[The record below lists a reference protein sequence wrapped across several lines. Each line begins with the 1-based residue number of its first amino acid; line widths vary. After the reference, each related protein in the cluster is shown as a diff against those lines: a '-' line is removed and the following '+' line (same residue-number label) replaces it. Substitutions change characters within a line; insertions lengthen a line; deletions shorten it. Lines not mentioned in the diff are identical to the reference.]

1 MSLATA
7 SSSTQAPGMSPAT
20 RSSSAHLPG
29 VSLTTASSSAQ
40 VPGASLTTAFSSA
53 QTTGMSPATV
63 SSSFQGP
70 RVSAAKAFS
79 SAQAPKRMFLARPAK
94 KPRLK
99 TVPTQPSEVHGYHH
113 DPKQVMVLKATE
125 PFTYSTKSEKS
136 MFHATVATE
145 TEFFRVKVFDIS
157 LKAKFIKSNVITI
170 SDYFGCNGFINIYS
184 ASSVSE
190 VNVNQSM
197 IISTAL
203 MQRANATPKINYLCS
218 KRRGIFVNGIFM
230 VYEKNVSK
238 DCICYEIRDN
248 TGMMEVVVYGRLTSV
263 DCNPRDKLKLVCFE
277 LTSNEDKV
285 QLRST
290 RHSNMEKPRLKTIPK
305 RPSEEDG
312 HQEGPKQ
319 VMVLKATEPFTYDMR
334 EDKTMFH
341 ATVATETE
349 FFRVKVFD
357 KVLKEKFIINNVI
370 VISDYIGRN
379 GFLEI
384 HSASSVSEVNG
395 KTVMNIPPSL
405 RQRAN
410 ATPKINTIC
419 TQRVGTFVNGVFAVY
434 RKTVKNEFIYYGIE
448 DKTGKME
455 VVVHGQFTNMYC
467 EPGDKLRLF
476 CFELSTS
483 MDKWQLRSGRHSY
496 LQKRKATSRSG
507 DGEMTDKY
515 EQGEKSLREMQT
527 RAQMKRSSSSV
538 CSAPDELTGFSRYS
552 QPWTSDETVVA
563 GGTVVLKCQVKD
575 HEDSS
580 LQWSNPAQ
588 QTLYF
593 GEKRALR
600 DNRIQLVSSTPH
612 ELSISI
618 SNVALADEGEYTC
631 SIFTMPV
638 RTAKSLVTVLGI
650 PQKPIITGYKSSL
663 REKET
668 ATLNCQSSGSKP
680 AAQLTWRKGDQELHD
695 SLHPLGAHRVMPPIP
710 LTPQQHLSFTSTAK
724 QQNPQQYLWVKEGSE
739 PPLKMTQ
746 ESALI
751 FPFLNKSDSG
761 TYGCTATSNMG
772 SYTAYFTLNVND
784 PSPVP
789 SSSSTY
795 HAIIGGIVAFI
806 VFLLLILLIFLGHYL
821 IRHKGTYLTHEA
833 KGSDDAPDAD
843 TAIINAEGGQSGGDD
858 KKEYFI

>member
-1 MSLATA
+1 MEGTTKARRGCGRRGGVENAASRPPRHKPSPPSPPLHLQPNGLLRAPYLIPATA
-7 SSSTQAPGMSPAT
+7 AAPAPSRYPPRPRAWKPLRGRPFGQRRGLPSAPGPSPRRFRLA
-20 RSSSAHLPG
+20 
-29 VSLTTASSSAQ
+29 SAQ
-40 VPGASLTTAFSSA
+40 PGRRPGSA
-53 QTTGMSPATV
+53 MGAP
-63 SSSFQGP
+63 
-70 RVSAAKAFS
+70 SALPLVLILACFW
-79 SAQAPKRMFLARPAK
+79 AP
-94 KPRLK
+94 
-99 TVPTQPSEVHGYHH
+99 G
-113 DPKQVMVLKATE
+113 
-125 PFTYSTKSEKS
+125 
-136 MFHATVATE
+136 
-145 TEFFRVKVFDIS
+145 
-157 LKAKFIKSNVITI
+157 
-170 SDYFGCNGFINIYS
+170 G
-184 ASSVSE
+184 
-190 VNVNQSM
+190 
-197 IISTAL
+197 
-203 MQRANATPKINYLCS
+203 AN
-218 KRRGIFVNGIFM
+218 
-230 VYEKNVSK
+230 
-238 DCICYEIRDN
+238 
-248 TGMMEVVVYGRLTSV
+248 
-263 DCNPRDKLKLVCFE
+263 
-277 LTSNEDKV
+277 
-285 QLRST
+285 
-290 RHSNMEKPRLKTIPK
+290 
-305 RPSEEDG
+305 
-312 HQEGPKQ
+312 
-319 VMVLKATEPFTYDMR
+319 
-334 EDKTMFH
+334 
-341 ATVATETE
+341 
-349 FFRVKVFD
+349 
-357 KVLKEKFIINNVI
+357 
-370 VISDYIGRN
+370 
-379 GFLEI
+379 
-384 HSASSVSEVNG
+384 
-395 KTVMNIPPSL
+395 
-405 RQRAN
+405 
-410 ATPKINTIC
+410 
-419 TQRVGTFVNGVFAVY
+419 
-434 RKTVKNEFIYYGIE
+434 
-448 DKTGKME
+448 
-455 VVVHGQFTNMYC
+455 
-467 EPGDKLRLF
+467 
-476 CFELSTS
+476 LSQ
-483 MDKWQLRSGRHSY
+483 D
-496 LQKRKATSRSG
+496 
-507 DGEMTDKY
+507 D
-515 EQGEKSLREMQT
+515 
-527 RAQMKRSSSSV
+527 
-538 CSAPDELTGFSRYS
+538 S

-680 AAQLTWRKGDQELHD
+680 AAQLTWRKGDQELHGD
-695 SLHPLGAHRVMPPIP
+695 QTRVQEDPNGKTFTVSSSVSFQVTREDDGASIVCSVNHESLKGADRSTSQRIEVLYTPTAMIRPEPAHPREGQKLLLHCEGRGNPV
-710 LTPQQHLSFTSTAK
+710 
-724 QQNPQQYLWVKEGSE
+724 PQQYLWVKEGSE